1 MLPSKKLDKKNRKR
15 NEKEGVK
22 MLLFSLLFCV
32 SLGRVTPILDRYRIK
47 NNRVQFDRNNGLLH
61 ENKFEIKIK
70 EAKKFTFTFP
80 K

>member
-1 MLPSKKLDKKNRKR
+1 MPSEKLGKNNRKR

-32 SLGRVTPILDRYRIK
+32 SLGWVTPILDRFKIK
-47 NNRVQFDRNNGLLH
+47 NNRVQFDRNNGLRQ
-61 ENKFEIKIK
+61 ENNFEIKIK
-70 EAKKFTFTFP
+70 ESKKFTFTFP

>member
-1 MLPSKKLDKKNRKR
+1 MPSKKLGKKNRKR
-15 NEKEGVK
+15 NEKEGLK
-22 MLLFSLLFCV
+22 MLLFSLLFCI
-32 SLGRVTPILDRYRIK
+32 SLGWATPILDRCKIK

-61 ENKFEIKIK
+61 ENNFEIKIK

>member
-1 MLPSKKLDKKNRKR
+1 MPSKKLGKKNRKR

-32 SLGRVTPILDRYRIK
+32 SLGWPTPILDRCKIK

-61 ENKFEIKIK
+61 DHNFEIKIK